1 MRGNVSVEVDDSN
14 GDGALFGAHAQ
25 SIPWLEQGDYP
36 VAATGPSRNTRATSS
51 KLRGDGP
58 GRYRIA
64 DFSSLYRFARRRR
77 CPVIGSRVWPQRV
90 LSPRNGRGSAVRRR
104 GR

>member
-1 MRGNVSVEVDDSN
+1 MRGNISVEVDDRN

-51 KLRGDGP
+51 ETSG
-58 GRYRIA
+58 
-64 DFSSLYRFARRRR
+64 
-77 CPVIGSRVWPQRV
+77 
-90 LSPRNGRGSAVRRR
+90 
-104 GR
+104 